1 MVIKNCVSAVI
12 RNALLVGFCFGFIG
26 CSTTRPELST
36 FEVVLNKDVRV
47 TLPLSLFENAMILD
61 TFSVRFADGAS
72 LTLSGFNLR
81 DFSYLDDIRDLP
93 EYALG
98 IREIDT
104 KNMDKEQIED
114 LVGIQRFVRSHV
126 GDAGEIRVI
135 DAPKGKV
142 YAFVGDINS
151 IAYLTYFSSKD
162 VLLYVDASKMKSH
175 EFLSL
180 IEGGI

>member
-1 MVIKNCVSAVI
+1 MVISKCVSVVI
-12 RNALLVGFCFGFIG
+12 RHFLLIGFCLISVG
-26 CSTTRPELST
+26 CSTARPELST

-72 LTLSGFNLR
+72 LTLSAFNLR

-93 EYALG
+93 EYGLG
-98 IREIDT
+98 LREVDAED
-104 KNMDKEQIED
+104 MDKEQAED
-114 LVGIQRFVRSHV
+114 LVGIRKFVRRHV
-126 GDAGEIRVI
+126 GEAGEVRVF

-142 YAFVGDINS
+142 YAFVGDDNA

-162 VLLYVDASKMKSH
+162 VLLYVDASKMKPH
-175 EFLSL
+175 DFLSL
-180 IEGGI
+180 IEGWI